1 VFAFT
6 RLLGHAR
13 VTLSLLEDPLPDPY
27 ADLRQFVAGLRSE
40 PLDWR
45 SKGFG
50 ALPRPLAAQDLVT
63 DAVRL
68 SHLGTPMMTID
79 AGAVQHNVA
88 AMAAWC
94 THRGLGL
101 APHGKT
107 TMAPALWLAQLDGGA
122 GAVTVANA
130 AQLRAGYA
138 FGVRSFLVANEL
150 VGAADLRWLAGCRD
164 DDPSLDVLC
173 WVDSVA
179 AVERIEAALVG
190 HRPQRPL
197 TVCVEVGSPGGRTGS
212 RSPAEV
218 VEVAERVLAS
228 PVCLL
233 AGVSGYEG
241 AVAGAG
247 IDEAGLAAVE
257 EFLRSVATAYARL
270 ADRFETPVV
279 TVTAGGSA
287 YFDVVARVLG
297 PLAGAG
303 PGDRRVQVLL
313 RSGCYVVHDDL
324 HYARITPGSGR
335 GGPELRPA
343 IHVWASVLS
352 RPEPD
357 LVILDAGRR
366 DLPFDLGL
374 PVPQRAVR
382 RADDVRPV
390 DLGPAELLQLNDQ
403 HAFVRVTL
411 GSRLAVGDVVR
422 LGLSHPCTAFDKWR
436 TIAVVDTAA
445 AVDPAVVDAVHTFF

>member
-1 VFAFT
+1 V
-6 RLLGHAR
+6 
-13 VTLSLLEDPLPDPY
+13 PDPH
-27 ADLRQFVAGLRSE
+27 ADLRQFVDALRSE
-40 PLDWR
+40 HIDWR

-50 ALPRPLAAQDLVT
+50 ALTRPLSARELQAAG
-63 DAVRL
+63 VRL
-68 SHLGTPMMTID
+68 SDLGTPMMTID
-79 AGAVQHNVA
+79 AEALRHNVA

-94 THRGLGL
+94 TDRGLGL

-122 GAVTVANA
+122 RAITVANA

-138 FGVRSFLVANEL
+138 FGVRSFVVANEL
-150 VGAADLRWLAGCRD
+150 VGTADLRWLAACRD
-164 DDPSLDVLC
+164 ADPHLEVLC

-179 AVERIEAALVG
+179 AVERIDAALAAR
-190 HRPQRPL
+190 RPQRPL
-197 TVCVEVGSPGGRTGS
+197 TVCVEVGSLSGRTGS
-212 RSPAEV
+212 RLPAEV
-218 VEVAERVLAS
+218 LEVAERVLAS

-247 IDEAGLAAVE
+247 TDEAGLAAVE
-257 EFLRSVATAYARL
+257 EFLAAIATAYTAL
-270 ADRFETPVV
+270 ADRFETSVV
-279 TVTAGGSA
+279 TVTAGGSV

-303 PGDRRVQVLL
+303 TGDRTVEVLL
-313 RSGCYVVHDDL
+313 RSGSYVVHDDV
-324 HYARITPGSGR
+324 HYARVTPGARR

-343 IHVWASVLS
+343 IHVWASALS

-382 RADDVRPV
+382 RAGEARPV
-390 DLGPAELLQLNDQ
+390 ELGPAELLQLNDQ
-403 HAFVRVTL
+403 HAFVRVAP
-411 GSRLAVGDVVR
+411 SSALAVGDVVR

-436 TIAVVDTAA
+436 TIAVVDVAGE
-445 AVDPAVVDAVHTFF
+445 VDPAVVDAVQTFF